1 MRWPSVLV
9 AAAFAA
15 LTYAFWGFVNQP
27 TSEPAWPSRIQ
38 GFAFSPYQANQ
49 DATRDDMPTEAQ
61 LDADLAL
68 LSGKTNAVRTYS
80 TLGTLGSIPRL
91 ADKHDLNVTVGT
103 WIDKRLGRNQQ
114 EIANAIR
121 LARENKNVV
130 RVLIGNEVVLRNDV
144 PVEVM
149 YEYLDR
155 RAREQI
161 GQPVSTAEPWHVWI
175 KNPELAKHV
184 DFIMV
189 HLLPYWEG
197 VEVEQAVEYSI
208 DKMRLLQAT
217 FPGKPIVIG
226 EVGWPSNGRTRDS
239 AVASVSN
246 EALFLRRFLSYAEKQ
261 GWIYY
266 VMEAFDQPW
275 KEGIEGAV
283 GAYWGVYDVARQPKF
298 PFTEPIVRMPEW
310 RTLAGLSVALALVAL
325 AVLFVNSRTLRT
337 SGRGFL
343 AVVVYA
349 TATAAVWVFYDYS
362 QQYLTFSNVLIGFLM
377 FLGTIGVILVL
388 FTEAHEWA
396 EARWVTARQRLLN
409 PAPRRSGSAAAHA
422 AALPKVSIHVPAYNE
437 PPEMVIETLEALAR
451 LDYPDFEVLVID
463 NNTKD
468 EAVWR
473 PVEAR
478 CAELG
483 PRFRFFHVA
492 PLEGFK
498 AGALNFALRHTAK
511 DAAVVAVIDSDYVV
525 DPDWLRELVP
535 AFDDPQIAIV
545 QAPQD
550 YRDAGESAFKAMA
563 YAEYRG
569 FFHVGMVTRNERN
582 AIIQHGTMTLVRREV
597 LDSVSRWAEWCICE
611 DAELGLSIFEAGY
624 AAHYTSRS
632 FGRGLMPDTFVDFKK
647 QRFRWAYGAMQILKA
662 HWGFLNGS
670 APNRLAPG
678 QRYHFIAGWLPWVAD
693 GFNLLFNFAALAWS
707 ILMIA
712 SPLEYD
718 APLMMFSV
726 LPLSLFAFKIVKL
739 VHLYR
744 SAVGASVR
752 QTIAAALAGLSLSH
766 TIGFAVLKGLATR
779 SEPFFRTPKNASR
792 QGLARAFG
800 AAREETL
807 MFVALLLA
815 AWGVS
820 GIPITTSPDLKTW
833 VVVLGIQA
841 VPYACSLL
849 VSLASALT
857 LPAWLV
863 GTTYREPDA
872 ATVADAG
879 TTVPAVAPSAAAVAE
894 GSAAV
899 ESLVAVPASTAPVAG
914 PGPASALAP
923 ASQPALAPAAAAAV
937 AVAMVGVGADQIGG
951 NSALGGGDPA
961 FISGSLSSRSIGN
974 V

>member
-1 MRWPSVLV
+1 MKVLSMRWPSVLV
-9 AAAFAA
+9 AVAFAA

-27 TSEPAWPSRIQ
+27 TSEPAWPSKIQ
-38 GFAFSPYQANQ
+38 GFAFSPYHADQ
-49 DATRDDMPTEAQ
+49 DAVKDDMPTEAQ
-61 LDADLAL
+61 LDADLKL

-80 TLGTLGSIPRL
+80 TLGTLGEIPKL
-91 ADKHDLNVTVGT
+91 ADRHDLNVTVGT
-103 WIDKRLGRNQQ
+103 WIDNRLGRNQT

-130 RVLIGNEVVLRNDV
+130 RVLIGNEVMLRNDV
-144 PVEVM
+144 PPELL
-149 YEYLDR
+149 YEYLD

-161 GQPVSTAEPWHVWI
+161 GQPVSTAEPWHVWV
-175 KNPELAKHV
+175 KNPELARHV
-184 DFIMV
+184 DFLMV

-197 VEVEQAVEYSI
+197 VEVEAAVQYSI
-208 DKMRLLQAT
+208 DKMHLLQKM

-226 EVGWPSNGRTRDS
+226 EVGWPSNGRTRNA
-239 AVASVSN
+239 AVSSVSN
-246 EALFLRRFLSYAEKQ
+246 EALFLRRFLSHAEKE

-310 RTLAGLSVALALVAL
+310 RTLAGVSVVLALIAL
-325 AVLFVNSRTLRT
+325 AVLFVNSRHLRT

-362 QQYLTFSNVLIGFLM
+362 QQYLTFSSVLIGLLM

-396 EARWVTARQRLLN
+396 EARWVTARQRLLHA
-409 PAPRRSGSAAAHA
+409 APRHAESASPP
-422 AALPKVSIHVPAYNE
+422 AALPKVSVHVPAHNE

-463 NNTKD
+463 NNTRD

-498 AGALNFALRHTAK
+498 AGALNFALRQTAK
-511 DAAVVAVIDSDYVV
+511 DVGIVAVIDSDYVV
-525 DPDWLRELVP
+525 DPDWLKTLVP
-535 AFDDPQIAIV
+535 EFADPQIAIV

-582 AIIQHGTMTLVRREV
+582 AIIQHGTMTLVRRDV
-597 LDSVSRWAEWCICE
+597 LDNVSRWAEWCICE
-611 DAELGLSIFEAGY
+611 DAELGLSIFESGY
-624 AAHYTSRS
+624 GAHYTSRS
-632 FGRGLMPDTFVDFKK
+632 FGKGLMPDTFIDFKK

-662 HWGFLNGS
+662 HWAFLNGS
-670 APNRLAPG
+670 TRNQLAPG

-707 ILMIA
+707 ILMIS
-712 SPLEYD
+712 SPIEYD

-726 LPLSLFAFKIVKL
+726 LPLSLFVFKIVKL

-792 QGLARAFG
+792 QGLRRAFG

-807 MFVALLLA
+807 MLVALLLA
-815 AWGVS
+815 SFGVS
-820 GIPITTSPDLKTW
+820 QIPITTSPDLKTW
-833 VVVLGIQA
+833 VVVLAIQA

-849 VSLASALT
+849 VSLASALS
-857 LPAWLV
+857 LPGWLV
-863 GTTYREPDA
+863 GTSYREPDA
-872 ATVADAG
+872 ATVASASVTVTPVDAG
-879 TTVPAVAPSAAAVAE
+879 ALAAAAPAADEAAATANAPSAGAA
-894 GSAAV
+894 G
-899 ESLVAVPASTAPVAG
+899 
-914 PGPASALAP
+914 
-923 ASQPALAPAAAAAV
+923 SQPALAPAAAAAV
-937 AVAMVGVGADQIGG
+937 AAAVVAGAGGGADQIGG
-951 NSALGGGDPA
+951 NNAVGGAEPT
-961 FISGSLSSRSIGN
+961 FISGSLSNRSTLN

>member
-9 AAAFAA
+9 AVAFAA

-27 TSEPAWPSRIQ
+27 TSEPAWPSKIQ
-38 GFAFSPYQANQ
+38 GFAFSPYHADQ
-49 DATRDDMPTEAQ
+49 DAVKDDMPTEAQ
-61 LDADLAL
+61 LDADLKL

-80 TLGTLGSIPRL
+80 TLGTLGEIPKL
-91 ADKHDLNVTVGT
+91 ADRHDLNVTVGT
-103 WIDKRLGRNQQ
+103 WIDNRLGRNQT

-130 RVLIGNEVVLRNDV
+130 RVLIGNEVMLRNDV
-144 PVEVM
+144 PPELL
-149 YEYLDR
+149 YEYLD

-161 GQPVSTAEPWHVWI
+161 GQPVSTAEPWHVWV
-175 KNPELAKHV
+175 KNPELARHV
-184 DFIMV
+184 DFLMV

-197 VEVEQAVEYSI
+197 VEVEAAVQYSI
-208 DKMRLLQAT
+208 DKMHLLQKM

-226 EVGWPSNGRTRDS
+226 EVGWPSNGRTRNA
-239 AVASVSN
+239 AVSSVSN
-246 EALFLRRFLSYAEKQ
+246 EALFLRRFLSHAEKE

-310 RTLAGLSVALALVAL
+310 RTLAGVSVVLALIAL
-325 AVLFVNSRTLRT
+325 AVLFVNSRHLRT

-362 QQYLTFSNVLIGFLM
+362 QQYLTFSSVLIGLLM

-396 EARWVTARQRLLN
+396 EARWVTARQRLLHA
-409 PAPRRSGSAAAHA
+409 APRHAESASPP
-422 AALPKVSIHVPAYNE
+422 AALPKVSVHVPAHNE

-463 NNTKD
+463 NNTRD

-498 AGALNFALRHTAK
+498 AGALNFALRQTAK
-511 DAAVVAVIDSDYVV
+511 DVGIVAVIDSDYVV
-525 DPDWLRELVP
+525 DPDWLKTLVP
-535 AFDDPQIAIV
+535 EFADPQIAIV

-582 AIIQHGTMTLVRREV
+582 AIIQHGTMTLVRRDV
-597 LDSVSRWAEWCICE
+597 LDNVSRWAEWCICE
-611 DAELGLSIFEAGY
+611 DAELGLSIFESGY
-624 AAHYTSRS
+624 GAHYTSRS
-632 FGRGLMPDTFVDFKK
+632 FGKGLMPDTFIDFKK

-662 HWGFLNGS
+662 HWAFLNGS
-670 APNRLAPG
+670 TRNQLAPG

-707 ILMIA
+707 ILMIS
-712 SPLEYD
+712 SPIEYD

-726 LPLSLFAFKIVKL
+726 LPLSLFVFKIVKL

-792 QGLARAFG
+792 QGLRRAFG

-807 MFVALLLA
+807 MLVALLLA
-815 AWGVS
+815 SFGVS
-820 GIPITTSPDLKTW
+820 QIPITTSPDLKTW
-833 VVVLGIQA
+833 VVVLAIQA

-849 VSLASALT
+849 VSLASALS
-857 LPAWLV
+857 LPGWLV
-863 GTTYREPDA
+863 GTSYREPDA
-872 ATVADAG
+872 ATVASASVTVTPVDAG
-879 TTVPAVAPSAAAVAE
+879 ALAAAAPAADEAAATANAPSAGAA
-894 GSAAV
+894 G
-899 ESLVAVPASTAPVAG
+899 
-914 PGPASALAP
+914 
-923 ASQPALAPAAAAAV
+923 SQPALAPAAAAAV
-937 AVAMVGVGADQIGG
+937 AAAVVAGAGGGADQIGG
-951 NSALGGGDPA
+951 NNAAGGAEPT
-961 FISGSLSSRSIGN
+961 FISGSLSNRSTLN

>member
-1 MRWPSVLV
+1 MRWPSFVV
-9 AAAFAA
+9 AAAFAV

-49 DATRDDMPTEAQ
+49 DATLDDMPTEAQ
-61 LDADLAL
+61 LESDLKL

-80 TLGTLGSIPRL
+80 TLGTLGLIPKL

-103 WIDKRLGRNQQ
+103 WIDQRLGRNQQ

-130 RVLIGNEVVLRNDV
+130 RVLIGNEVILRGDV
-144 PVEVM
+144 SIEDM
-149 YEYLDR
+149 YEYLD

-175 KNPELAKHV
+175 KNPKLADHV
-184 DFIMV
+184 DFVTV

-197 VEVEQAVEYSI
+197 IQVDAAVDFSVQ
-208 DKMRLLQAT
+208 KMKQLQAT

-226 EVGWPSNGRTRDS
+226 EVGWPSNGRTRDA
-239 AVASVSN
+239 AVASESN
-246 EALFLRRFLSYAEKQ
+246 QALFMRRFLAHAQRE

-275 KEGIEGAV
+275 KEKIEGAV

-310 RTLAGLSVALALVAL
+310 RTLAGVSVSLALIAL
-325 AVLFVNSRTLRT
+325 AVLFVNSRRLRT

-362 QQYLTFSNVLIGFLM
+362 QQYFTFSSVLVGFLL
-377 FLGTIGVILVL
+377 FLGTLGVILVL

-396 EARWVTARQRLLN
+396 EARWFTTHQRLM
-409 PAPRRSGSAAAHA
+409 PDAGSGDTATTLAQAGVRQ
-422 AALPKVSIHVPAYNE
+422 PKVSVHVPAYNE
-437 PPEMVIETLEALAR
+437 PPEMVIETLEALAN

-463 NNTKD
+463 NNTSD

-483 PRFRFFHVA
+483 ARFRFFHVA
-492 PLEGFK
+492 KLEGFK

-511 DAAVVAVIDSDYVV
+511 DAEVVAVIDSDYVV
-525 DPDWLRELVP
+525 ERNWLRDLVP
-535 AFDDPQIAIV
+535 AFADPRIAIV

-550 YRDAGESAFKAMA
+550 YRDADESAFKAMA

-569 FFHVGMVTRNERN
+569 FFQVGMVTRNERN
-582 AIIQHGTMTLVRREV
+582 AIIQHGTMTLVRRDV
-597 LDSVSRWAEWCICE
+597 LENVSRWAEWCITE

-624 AAHYTSRS
+624 EASYTSRS
-632 FGRGLMPDTFVDFKK
+632 YGRGLMPDTFIDFKK
-647 QRFRWAYGAMQILKA
+647 QRFRWAYGAMQILKS
-662 HWGFLNGS
+662 HWSFLTSSHRNQ
-670 APNRLAPG
+670 LAPG
-678 QRYHFIAGWLPWVAD
+678 QRYHFVAGWLPWLAD
-693 GFNLLFNFAALAWS
+693 GFNLLFNFAALGWS
-707 ILMIA
+707 IAMIN
-712 SPLEYD
+712 SPTKID
-718 APLMMFSV
+718 PPLMMFSV
-726 LPLSLFAFKIVKL
+726 LPLSLFVFKLVKL

-744 SAVGASVR
+744 SAVGANLR
-752 QTIAAALAGLSLSH
+752 QTIAAAVAGLALAH
-766 TIGFAVLKGLATR
+766 TIGFATLKGLMTR
-779 SEPFFRTPKNASR
+779 SEPFFRTPKNADR
-792 QGLARAFG
+792 QGLRQAFG

-807 MFVALLLA
+807 MLVALMLA
-815 AWGVS
+815 AWGVYHME
-820 GIPITTSPDLKTW
+820 TTASPDLTTW
-833 VVVLGIQA
+833 LVVLAIQA
-841 VPYACSLL
+841 VPYGCALL
-849 VSLASALT
+849 VSIASALS

-863 GTTYREPDA
+863 GTQYRAVGGA
-872 ATVADAG
+872 AKVV
-879 TTVPAVAPSAAAVAE
+879 TTAVAQVSRQDALPAD
-894 GSAAV
+894 
-899 ESLVAVPASTAPVAG
+899 VPVTEI
-914 PGPASALAP
+914 AP
-923 ASQPALAPAAAAAV
+923 AGVASGSSQPALATAAAAAMAAAVV
-937 AVAMVGVGADQIGG
+937 AGVGAGTGVDQIGG
-951 NSALGGGDPA
+951 NSALGGAAPA